1 MRLHVVRI
9 AKFPAAERARKGHH
23 LLRSTRS
30 LFWLC
35 CRGLRLMFRWLRWR
49 GGRWRAR
56 LLDRSSVRRSVN
68 AQMNAGGKR
77 PRAFRALESTGGRFV
92 ISRIL
97 SSFFVW
103 REGGDA
109 AESVRDSSSPG
120 RPWTQNSQRGASDL
134 ELRLRLGSGSIR
146 DSSSTGSVL
155 DLGIARGR
163 KRPRAAA
170 ESPRRRPLS
179 LPQAA
184 GSVRQV
190 DGASRIHSARRT
202 TSTHCD
208 V

>member
-1 MRLHVVRI
+1 MLFVRFELGYHPAHFVVRALGLSPMDGGMRLHVVRI
-9 AKFPAAERARKGHH
+9 SKFPAAERARKGHH

-103 REGGDA
+103 REGW
-109 AESVRDSSSPG
+109 G
-120 RPWTQNSQRGASDL
+120 RGRVGSRFIVAGLGLGLRNSQRGANDL
-134 ELRLRLGSGSIR
+134 ELRLRLR
-146 DSSSTGSVL
+146 LRVDS
-155 DLGIARGR
+155 
-163 KRPRAAA
+163 
-170 ESPRRRPLS
+170 
-179 LPQAA
+179 
-184 GSVRQV
+184 
-190 DGASRIHSARRT
+190 
-202 TSTHCD
+202 
-208 V
+208 